1 MSDKMEELESPWL
14 LSSLSLEY
22 DERFLPTIWPQLFR
36 RTDIAEIAKV
46 GSLVAWK
53 QNKHTE
59 LVDRWSP
66 YCHFLIEKIK
76 YIDITQST
84 IDNILPN
91 TNTVNI
97 ARIYLIGL
105 FSKSS
110 YENLLQTVLKSIITK
125 AGADQTKRSPL
136 FPGPCLLTTLEFSS
150 SLSEWLRLCMINNDM
165 LPTCSRVKL
174 SGTSLKL
181 FSLFLFVFPSLYSFP
196 LFILAFIHF
205 FKGKEHC
212 YRFQWEL

>member
-53 QNKHTE
+53 QNKHT
-59 LVDRWSP
+59 
-66 YCHFLIEKIK
+66 
-76 YIDITQST
+76 YIDITQSI

-110 YENLLQTVLKSIITK
+110 YENL
-125 AGADQTKRSPL
+125 
-136 FPGPCLLTTLEFSS
+136 
-150 SLSEWLRLCMINNDM
+150 
-165 LPTCSRVKL
+165 
-174 SGTSLKL
+174 
-181 FSLFLFVFPSLYSFP
+181 
-196 LFILAFIHF
+196 
-205 FKGKEHC
+205 
-212 YRFQWEL
+212 

>member
-1 MSDKMEELESPWL
+1 MLPNDIEQSFAVNPSLQIQEPLTHFPLNEQSFGHILWAMSDKMEELESPWL

-76 YIDITQST
+76 YIDITQSI

-105 FSKSS
+105 FSKIS
-110 YENLLQTVLKSIITK
+110 YENL
-125 AGADQTKRSPL
+125 
-136 FPGPCLLTTLEFSS
+136 
-150 SLSEWLRLCMINNDM
+150 
-165 LPTCSRVKL
+165 
-174 SGTSLKL
+174 
-181 FSLFLFVFPSLYSFP
+181 
-196 LFILAFIHF
+196 
-205 FKGKEHC
+205 
-212 YRFQWEL
+212 